1 MKKILNKPFCIGMLA
16 IGFIYGLVLP
26 FCWGNN
32 PLDEHGTLSLLCED
46 RQLFFWLWGIV
57 TIGGVIINA
66 QYMYKKFEY
75 KNRFFDALCLLSF
88 ISMCVVAL
96 TLGHSIE
103 DWNPKRIAHWVAT
116 GVFIVFCVA
125 SIVLFFMVNMKKRK
139 GFRLLTGL
147 SWLIP
152 LTFGL
157 IFGLYGKSGLMEIV
171 PVAMMQILLFVVNFT
186 DLIKTDKIEEAQT
199 AAVTN

>member
-1 MKKILNKPFCIGMLA
+1 MEKIFTKKSSLFLLIA
-16 IGFIYGLVLP
+16 GFIYGLVLP

-46 RQLFFWLWGIV
+46 KQIFFWLWGIV
-57 TIGGVIINA
+57 TIGGIIFNT

-75 KNRFFDALCLLSF
+75 KNRFLNVLCVASF
-88 ISMCVVAL
+88 ISICVVAL
-96 TLGHSIE
+96 TLGHSIA
-103 DWNPKRIAHWVAT
+103 DWNPKRVAHWIAT

-125 SIVLFFMVNMKKRK
+125 SITFFFIFNIKRRK

-147 SWLIP
+147 SFLIP
-152 LTFGL
+152 VTFGL

-171 PVAMMQILLFVVNFT
+171 PVAMMQVLLFIVNFT
-186 DLIKTDKIEEAQT
+186 SFISTEKIEAPLSEAL
-199 AAVTN
+199 AE

>member
-1 MKKILNKPFCIGMLA
+1 MHKILNKPFCLSILA
-16 IGFIYGLVLP
+16 VGFVYGLALP
-26 FCWGNN
+26 FFWGNN

-57 TIGGVIINA
+57 TIGGIIINA

-75 KNRFFDALCLLSF
+75 KNRFFDALCVCSF
-88 ISMCVVAL
+88 VSMCVVAL
-96 TLGHSIE
+96 TLGHSID
-103 DWNPKRIAHWVAT
+103 DWNPKRIAHWIAT

-147 SWLIP
+147 SWMIP

-171 PVAMMQILLFVVNFT
+171 PVAMMQLLLFVVNFT
-186 DLIKTDKIEEAQT
+186 KLIDTDKIVEAQQE
-199 AAVTN
+199 VLMK

>member
-1 MKKILNKPFCIGMLA
+1 MNKILNKPFCLSILA
-16 IGFIYGLVLP
+16 VGFVYGLVLP

-32 PLDEHGTLSLLCED
+32 PLDENGTLSLLCED
-46 RQLFFWLWGIV
+46 RQLFFWLWGIA

-75 KNRFFDALCLLSF
+75 MNRFFDALCICSF
-88 ISMCVVAL
+88 VSMCVVAL

-103 DWNPKRIAHWVAT
+103 DWNPKRIAHWVST

-147 SWLIP
+147 SWLVP
-152 LTFGL
+152 VTFLL
-157 IFGLYGKSGLMEIV
+157 IFGLYGKCGLMEVV

-186 DLIKTDKIEEAQT
+186 KLIDTDKIVEAQQE
-199 AAVTN
+199 VLIK

>member
-1 MKKILNKPFCIGMLA
+1 MHKIINKPFCLSILA
-16 IGFIYGLVLP
+16 VGFVYGLVLP

-32 PLDEHGTLSLLCED
+32 PLDENGTLSLLCED

-75 KNRFFDALCLLSF
+75 KNRFFDALCICSF
-88 ISMCVVAL
+88 VSMCVVAL
-96 TLGHSIE
+96 TLGHSID
-103 DWNPKRIAHWVAT
+103 DWNPKRIAHWVST

-139 GFRLLTGL
+139 GFGLLTGL
-147 SWLIP
+147 SWLVP
-152 LTFGL
+152 VTFLL
-157 IFGLYGKSGLMEIV
+157 IFALYGKSGLMEIV
-171 PVAMMQILLFVVNFT
+171 PVAMMQIILFVVNFT
-186 DLIKTDKIEEAQT
+186 RLIDTEKITDVQQEVLTK
-199 AAVTN
+199 

>member
-1 MKKILNKPFCIGMLA
+1 MNKILNKPFCLSILA
-16 IGFIYGLVLP
+16 VGFVYGLVLP

-32 PLDEHGTLSLLCED
+32 PLDENGTLSLLCED

-103 DWNPKRIAHWVAT
+103 DWNPNRIAHWFAT
-116 GVFIVFCVA
+116 GVFIVFCVLDA
-125 SIVLFFMVNMKKRK
+125 TKRAFGCTKNLFF
-139 GFRLLTGL
+139 
-147 SWLIP
+147 
-152 LTFGL
+152 
-157 IFGLYGKSGLMEIV
+157 
-171 PVAMMQILLFVVNFT
+171 
-186 DLIKTDKIEEAQT
+186 
-199 AAVTN
+199 